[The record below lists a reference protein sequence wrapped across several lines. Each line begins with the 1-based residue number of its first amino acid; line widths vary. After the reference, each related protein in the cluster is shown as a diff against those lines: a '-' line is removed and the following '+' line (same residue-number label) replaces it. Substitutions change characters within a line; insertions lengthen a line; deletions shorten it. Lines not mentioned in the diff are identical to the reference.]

1 MNPGVGHC
9 RESLCVLVVMGSGS
23 VLVCGSTKYVY
34 HKVPASTNN
43 MPVIGA
49 WLNELSWLSNE
60 E

>member
-1 MNPGVGHC
+1 MYCGALQ
-9 RESLCVLVVMGSGS
+9 EMALCACVHGQWFCAS
-23 VLVCGSTKYVY
+23 VWEHQVC
-34 HKVPASTNN
+34 VPQSTNT